1 MELISKNNTE
11 QQQTAGNNSNQ
22 IIISGNLNVGITESQ
37 ARDICKAE
45 CAIALQNW
53 SFQAGVLAE
62 KRIQKLEDKMLPK
75 ILSYDEKLSIFG
87 EPGFQILI
95 RKAQIAAASSERE
108 SDYEMLA
115 DLLLHRA
122 EQQENRERRLGI
134 SKAIE
139 IVDQIDDLALIAL
152 SIVYAVSKYT
162 PVSSNIHEGLGALNK
177 LYGKIL
183 NKCKLPTDYAWMEHL
198 DLLAAIRLSPS
209 GIHSFKK
216 LEEYIPERLN
226 YYFEEGLQVDSDDYN
241 HVLEKF
247 ESLNI
252 PLSCLERHPLRDGY
266 VRLNVPKDIDNIV
279 FIMKTQQ
286 GEIKIPLSEKQKDAF
301 RLANKIAFKT
311 DSNNSE
317 MKKAFWNIWDK
328 YQNLKDIR
336 LWWDKLEKHFSITP
350 VGVALANAYIRGKEP
365 SIPCIY

>member
-11 QQQTAGNNSNQ
+11 QQQTAGDNSNQ

-75 ILSYDEKLSIFG
+75 MLSYDEKLSIFG

-122 EQQENRERRLGI
+122 EQHENRGRRLCI

-162 PVSSNIHEGLGALNK
+162 PVSSNIYEGLGALNN

-183 NKCKLPTDYAWMEHL
+183 NKCKLPTDSAWMEHL

-209 GIHSFKK
+209 GINSFKK

-241 HVLEKF
+241 HVREKF

-266 VRLNVPKDIDNIV
+266 VRLNVPKDIDKIV
-279 FIMKTQQ
+279 FIMKIQQ
-286 GEIKIPLSEKQKDAF
+286 GEIEMPLSEKQKEAF
-301 RLANKIAFKT
+301 RFANGIAFKT

-328 YQNLKDIR
+328 YQNLKDLR
-336 LWWDKLEKHFSITP
+336 LWWDKLENHFSITP
-350 VGVALANAYIRGKEP
+350 VGAALANAYIRGKEP

>member
-1 MELISKNNTE
+1 MATK
-11 QQQTAGNNSNQ
+11 
-22 IIISGNLNVGITESQ
+22 ES
-37 ARDICKAE
+37 
-45 CAIALQNW
+45 
-53 SFQAGVLAE
+53 
-62 KRIQKLEDKMLPK
+62 
-75 ILSYDEKLSIFG
+75 
-87 EPGFQILI
+87 
-95 RKAQIAAASSERE
+95 
-108 SDYEMLA
+108 
-115 DLLLHRA
+115 
-122 EQQENRERRLGI
+122 I

-216 LEEYIPERLN
+216 LEEYIPEQLN

-286 GEIKIPLSEKQKDAF
+286 GEIKMPLSEKQKDAF

-336 LWWDKLEKHFSITP
+336 LWWDKLENHFSITP

>member
-53 SFQAGVLAE
+53 SFQAGVVAE

-122 EQQENRERRLGI
+122 EQHENRERRLGI

-162 PVSSNIHEGLGALNK
+162 PVSSNIHEGLGVLNK

-216 LEEYIPERLN
+216 LEEYIPEKLN
-226 YYFEEGLQVDSDDYN
+226 
-241 HVLEKF
+241 
-247 ESLNI
+247 
-252 PLSCLERHPLRDGY
+252 
-266 VRLNVPKDIDNIV
+266 
-279 FIMKTQQ
+279 
-286 GEIKIPLSEKQKDAF
+286 
-301 RLANKIAFKT
+301 
-311 DSNNSE
+311 
-317 MKKAFWNIWDK
+317 
-328 YQNLKDIR
+328 
-336 LWWDKLEKHFSITP
+336 
-350 VGVALANAYIRGKEP
+350 
-365 SIPCIY
+365 

>member
-22 IIISGNLNVGITESQ
+22 IIISGNLNVG
-37 ARDICKAE
+37 KAE

-122 EQQENRERRLGI
+122 EQHENRERRLGI

-139 IVDQIDDLALIAL
+139 IVDQIDDLALIA
-152 SIVYAVSKYT
+152 
-162 PVSSNIHEGLGALNK
+162 
-177 LYGKIL
+177 
-183 NKCKLPTDYAWMEHL
+183 
-198 DLLAAIRLSPS
+198 
-209 GIHSFKK
+209 
-216 LEEYIPERLN
+216 
-226 YYFEEGLQVDSDDYN
+226 
-241 HVLEKF
+241 
-247 ESLNI
+247 
-252 PLSCLERHPLRDGY
+252 
-266 VRLNVPKDIDNIV
+266 
-279 FIMKTQQ
+279 
-286 GEIKIPLSEKQKDAF
+286 
-301 RLANKIAFKT
+301 
-311 DSNNSE
+311 
-317 MKKAFWNIWDK
+317 
-328 YQNLKDIR
+328 
-336 LWWDKLEKHFSITP
+336 
-350 VGVALANAYIRGKEP
+350 
-365 SIPCIY
+365 